1 MASSIAAPNTC
12 HRLEVEM
19 PAPDS
24 SIDFAS
30 ETAALTADSP
40 FARLW
45 RGFMSARVAIALVL
59 LALLSA
65 LFVLVPTLNI
75 SRWLLGLCFTYL
87 AATLAVRVFTRPLPL
102 GHAFDPQWVSTIGVD
117 LLAFSTLQ
125 FLQAGGINYSPLFAL
140 PVLMGS
146 VLGSALLALG
156 TAAGVALLLLTDAWV
171 LSLQVPADT
180 AARFLQAGLTGSGYF
195 ALAFLANQLAARLAR
210 EEQAARHSQRLARM
224 QAQVNELVIETL
236 TDGVLVVDMQGR
248 VHTANPAA
256 RVLLGFGQAA
266 TREPFDLAAR
276 AAWQPI
282 MELAQLTFARHEAQ
296 RGEVAVEES
305 SGTRRIHV
313 RTRLTAPDP
322 PAAQSLCV
330 MFLEDLREME
340 ARLRT
345 EKLAAMGRMSAA
357 VAHEIR
363 NPLAAIAQANELM
376 EEDLREPALKQLSSL
391 VRKNAQRLAQIVDE
405 ILDISRVQHQ
415 GLGAPPT
422 LELDAAVAQAC
433 SDWAMQTRSGARL
446 QLALAAP
453 GAQVPF
459 DADHL
464 RRVLVNLLDNGLRYA
479 GEKPDSIRVST
490 QVLAGQASLRVWSD
504 GAPLEPAVQQH
515 LFEPFFSSES
525 RSSGLGLYICR
536 ELCERHG
543 ATMDYRRSIA
553 GSASNAR
560 EGNEFFVSFRP
571 TSTPLA
577 ARASFDTITT

>member
-1 MASSIAAPNTC
+1 
-12 HRLEVEM
+12 M
-19 PAPDS
+19 PAAHSDISFPADPD
-24 SIDFAS
+24 
-30 ETAALTADSP
+30 LTSDSA

-45 RGFMSARVAIALVL
+45 RGFMSARVALALVL

-65 LFVLVPTLNI
+65 LFMLAPPLNV
-75 SRWLLGLCFTYL
+75 SRWLLGLCLTYL
-87 AATLAVRVFTRPLPL
+87 VATLVVRIYTRPLPP
-102 GHAFDPQWVSTIGVD
+102 GDRFDPQWVSSIGVD

-125 FLQAGGINYSPLFAL
+125 FLQAGGLNYAPLYAL

-156 TAAGVALLLLTDAWV
+156 TAAAVALLLLTDAWV
-171 LSLQVPADT
+171 LSLHVPAET
-180 AARFLQAGLTGSGYF
+180 AARFLQAGLTGIGYF

-210 EEQAARHSQRLARM
+210 EEQAARHGRQAARM
-224 QAQVNELVIETL
+224 QAQVNQLVIETL
-236 TDGVLVVDMQGR
+236 ADGVLVVDAKGR

-256 RVLLGFGQAA
+256 RVLLGLEGG
-266 TREPFDLAAR
+266 
-276 AAWQPI
+276 
-282 MELAQLTFARHEAQ
+282 LAQAPFELTARPAWRPMAALAQRTFAERTAHRA
-296 RGEVAVEES
+296 EVALEEDGAS
-305 SGTRRIHV
+305 PRRIHV
-313 RTRLTAPDP
+313 RTRLTSREHH
-322 PAAQSLCV
+322 AQSLCV
-330 MFLEDLREME
+330 MFMEDLREME

-363 NPLAAIAQANELM
+363 NPLAAIAQANALM
-376 EEDLREPALKQLSSL
+376 EEDLREPALQQLSSL

-422 LELDAAVAQAC
+422 LELDAAVAAAC
-433 SDWAMQTRSGARL
+433 SDWATQSRSGARL
-446 QLALAAP
+446 QLALGAP
-453 GAQVPF
+453 AAQVPF

-464 RRVLVNLLDNGLRYA
+464 RRVLVNLLDNALRYA
-479 GEKPDSIRVST
+479 GDRPDSIRVST
-490 QVLAGQASLRVWSD
+490 HHVAGQAGLRVWSD
-504 GAPLEPAVQQH
+504 GAPLEPTVQRH

-543 ATMDYRRSIA
+543 AITGYRRAAA
-553 GSASNAR
+553 GAAGHAR

-571 TSTPLA
+571 AGAPLA
-577 ARASFDTITT
+577 GAASFDTIAA